1 MLNKKSLKSV
11 FKKELPAAIFGKIIF
26 DEKLSKHSTFQI
38 GGPADFFYELRQ
50 FDALPI
56 LIKCCKKNK
65 IPNFIFGGGSN
76 ILFND
81 KGFRGLIIKMKTKN
95 IVMHDDFT
103 LTVDAG
109 VPVASL
115 IQFSI
120 EHNLS
125 GLEQWIGLPGTVGGA
140 VRGNAGCNGL
150 ETKDILQ
157 SAQVLNPKTC
167 KISHVNKDYFEF
179 RYRHS
184 KLKTTGEIV
193 LTATFQLK
201 KRKMT
206 LAEQRQLIKNIQKTR
221 ISKQPF
227 GASTGS
233 FFKNPSPE
241 QSTGMLIE
249 TSGLKGKII
258 NNAQISQKH
267 ANFLLNLGGAKAADI
282 IRLARFARRTVKQKF
297 GITLK
302 EEVQILSV
310 KGPQKL

>member
-1 MLNKKSLKSV
+1 MQ
-11 FKKELPAAIFGKIIF
+11 LPSAIFDKIIF
-26 DEKLSKHSTFQI
+26 DEKLSRHSTFQI
-38 GGPADFFYELRQ
+38 GGTADFFYEIQRLEE
-50 FDALPI
+50 LTPL
-56 LIKCCKKNK
+56 LICCKKNK
-65 IPNFIFGGGSN
+65 IPNFVFGGGSN

-81 KGFRGLIIKMKTKN
+81 KGFRGLMIRMKTKN
-95 IVMHDDFT
+95 IVINKDST
-103 LTVDAG
+103 ITVDAG

-157 SAQVLNPKTC
+157 SAEILNHKTC
-167 KISHVNKDYFEF
+167 KIRQVNKAYFEF
-179 RYRHS
+179 KYRHS

-193 LTATFQLK
+193 LTATFKLK
-201 KRKMT
+201 KRKIT

-241 QSTGMLIE
+241 QSAGLLIE
-249 TSGLKGKII
+249 TSGLKGKVI
-258 NNAQISQKH
+258 NHAQISPKH
-267 ANFLLNLGGAKAADI
+267 ANFLLNLGGAKATDI

-297 GITLK
+297 DITLK

-310 KGPQKL
+310 IGPQKL